1 MWCRLCVASRNA
13 PLEQDNQRGKC
24 AVENDKRC
32 RNCSTGVFALS
43 RTRKAVIRAFGTKQN
58 DPPLPAFGDQVRECK
73 IATAQL
79 VDFDQTVVLES
90 ARIPVRPS
98 AWIAWTCCC
107 SGIIIGLAVLA
118 IVGLFAGRI
127 PF

>member
-1 MWCRLCVASRNA
+1 MPELFHRRVCSIANPQGRH
-13 PLEQDNQRGKC
+13 RGLW
-24 AVENDKRC
+24 DQ
-32 RNCSTGVFALS
+32 
-43 RTRKAVIRAFGTKQN
+43 TK
-58 DPPLPAFGDQVRECK
+58 DPPLPAFGDQVRECR

-90 ARIPVRPS
+90 ARIPVRP
-98 AWIAWTCCC
+98 IGMDRMDLLLL
-107 SGIIIGLAVLA
+107 GIIVGLAVLA